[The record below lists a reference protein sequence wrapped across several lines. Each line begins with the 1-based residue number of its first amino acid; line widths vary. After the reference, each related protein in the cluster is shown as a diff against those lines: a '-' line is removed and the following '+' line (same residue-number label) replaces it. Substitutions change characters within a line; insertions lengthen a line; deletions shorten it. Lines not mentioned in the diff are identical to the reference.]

1 MLRNT
6 KLISLLL
13 FLGGALFLKP
23 LMPIELILLNEV
35 GEMAKSKKILLRVS
49 FSPEERLIYREM
61 LRFSSSNSKI
71 QLRFW
76 KTSIAA
82 KSEYMAPF
90 HQVKRVFVE
99 PFDLELSFEEAGIGD
114 NQGALI
120 EELYQTSI
128 LISYV
133 ACTDNQKHKAET
145 IVVHLNE
152 LNRDSLSSLP
162 LLEKKTALALSF
174 TTTAPAQ
181 RAGHASFPLSAN
193 ISDDEIVYLKQGEM
207 FYIQFYD
214 LFARIVSS
222 FAPLFTLVVLSL
234 LLLLIC
240 LKIFIRL
247 RPTIAPYYPYRLAHV
262 ILALLPL
269 VASYFVSLFIHVA
282 AAFIMVGS
290 YCLIIGT
297 YLLFSYREHEQTFS
311 VKVLNLVGGI
321 TLFIALPLLLKGIL
335 LLFFA

>member
-6 KLISLLL
+6 KLVVLLL

-23 LMPIELILLNEV
+23 LMAIELILLNEV
-35 GEMAKSKKILLRVS
+35 GEMAKSKKILLRVN
-49 FSPEERLIYREM
+49 FSAEERLIYREM

-76 KTSIAA
+76 KTSLAA

-99 PFDLELSFEEAGIGD
+99 PFDLELSFEEVGIED
-114 NQGALI
+114 NHGALI
-120 EELYQTSI
+120 QELSQTSI

-133 ACTDNQKHKAET
+133 ACTDIQKHKAET
-145 IVVHLNE
+145 AVVHLNE
-152 LNRDSLSSLP
+152 LSRDNLSSVGP
-162 LLEKKTALALSF
+162 VEHKTALALSF
-174 TTTAPAQ
+174 TTTVPAQ
-181 RAGHASFPLSAN
+181 RSEHAAIPLPSS

-214 LFARIVSS
+214 LLVRIVSS
-222 FAPLFTLVVLSL
+222 VAPLFALVVLSF

-240 LKIFIRL
+240 LKIFIHL
-247 RPTIAPYYPYRLAHV
+247 LPTIASYYPYRLAHV
-262 ILALLPL
+262 IFGLLPL
-269 VASYFVSLFIHVA
+269 AVSYFVGLLIEVA
-282 AAFIMVGS
+282 AAFIMLGG
-290 YCLIIGT
+290 YCFIIGI
-297 YLLFSYREHEQTFS
+297 YLLFSYREQEPTFS

-321 TLFIALPLLLKGIL
+321 ALFIALPLLLKGIL